1 MRTKIPCPLERGSR
15 NCLSTFSSPLF
26 SSSPK
31 IYSLFFLPRCSSSL
45 SLFLSLSL
53 NTIQP
58 MHRRCTC
65 TGILC
70 TKKKKEKKKGVGTGF
85 LSILIRLPCQ
95 YFRSTIHSS
104 GSSPSFRSISIFLLL
119 LLPDLRLNC
128 TR

>member
-1 MRTKIPCPLERGSR
+1 MDHVTASPPSR
-15 NCLSTFSSPLF
+15 LLSSPL
-26 SSSPK
+26 
-31 IYSLFFLPRCSSSL
+31 LPRFIPYFFSLDALLPSL
-45 SLFLSLSL
+45 SLSFSLIEHDSA
-53 NTIQP
+53 NGP
-58 MHRRCTC
+58 AMYVYRNFVYE
-65 TGILC
+65 
-70 TKKKKEKKKGVGTGF
+70 KKKKEKKKGVGTGF

>member
-1 MRTKIPCPLERGSR
+1 M
-15 NCLSTFSSPLF
+15 
-26 SSSPK
+26 
-31 IYSLFFLPRCSSSL
+31 LFFP
-45 SLFLSLSL
+45 LSLSFSL
-53 NTIQP
+53 IEHDSANAP
-58 MHRRCTC
+58 AMYVYRNFVYE
-65 TGILC
+65 
-70 TKKKKEKKKGVGTGF
+70 KKKKEKKKGTGF